1 MQTQTQKA
9 ALRYERASSA
19 HAAAKEMVYLAEEG
33 LKKEGRCFDPAWQ
46 EMLNHATLRVINIIV
61 ILYVIWEF
69 CEDWDISHDNY
80 IFCWN
85 ANVV

>member
-1 MQTQTQKA
+1 MYIYVHKCKQSSIFLQLQTQTQKA
-9 ALRYERASSA
+9 ALRYERTSSA

-61 ILYVIWEF
+61 ILYVICNF
-69 CEDWDISHDNY
+69 I
-80 IFCWN
+80 
-85 ANVV
+85 